1 MFSNIS
7 KKNIGILLLGST
19 ILSFG
24 LYHIHSF
31 SGITEGGILGL
42 TLLLHHWLGL
52 SPSISGLVM
61 NTACYLLGWKILGKE
76 FIVYSIVAG
85 GGFSLAYAVF
95 EQFGPLW
102 PELSNMPL
110 TASLSGA
117 MFVGIGVGISVWAGG
132 APGGDDALA
141 MSLSKITGKN
151 IKWIYLVSDLAVLL
165 LSVTYIPLNRILYS
179 LLTVILSG
187 QIIGLVQ
194 NAGAALQK
202 HKKNTGRTQH
212 EL

>member
-85 GGFSLAYAVF
+85 GGFSLTYAVF

-102 PELSNMPL
+102 PELSNMSL

-151 IKWIYLVSDLAVLL
+151 IKWIYLISDLVVLL